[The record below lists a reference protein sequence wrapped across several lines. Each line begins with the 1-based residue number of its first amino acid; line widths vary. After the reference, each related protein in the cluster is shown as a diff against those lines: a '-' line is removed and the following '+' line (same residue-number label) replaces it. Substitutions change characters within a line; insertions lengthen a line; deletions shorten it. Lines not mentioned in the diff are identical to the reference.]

1 MLQGTYEYMGLLSLW
16 VPPPDTD
23 ELAEQAVRFWTRVTP
38 DIPFMGFA
46 TGRFIEVATK
56 LGIPLE
62 DAGLTGLRAPPGFG
76 LGRGGMPLMT
86 AGAECYAY
94 VGGPCGQSPG
104 AHIHED
110 WAVVQAVD
118 PATGKEVPDGEWGN
132 LTVTTLDR
140 DNGLLRYDLEE
151 ACAILREP
159 CPCGETS
166 IRGLW
171 GGRFADLLSCQ
182 GTRFQLSELEASLRS
197 EELVAQPSLEY
208 QVVRPDDGPAPLE
221 VRVEVATEDGE
232 LRGQVAARVAAE
244 IKEKLGVVAA
254 VEALP
259 RDTLPRAGY
268 KAKRVVDR
276 RLIGGR
282 PGGRSAGSAGQRM
295 AAMTSP
301 TEGGQ
306 RLGRGEIG
314 EPGVDPL
321 DAFGRQRLQAGHD
334 LGPAAHQVAPLAHP
348 PESAGGQRD
357 HLVAPALV
365 GDQGDQHLHRD
376 PGRPDAGPGRG
387 PSVQVVDGH
396 VPPVGVAGHQGHG
409 LRPGAPDQDR
419 DPVQWHRQLPSTR
432 RPEERTLVVHRLARP
447 EPGEQL
453 QGLVQAAATIGGAPR
468 PRNRRPPARPA
479 SSRSRSPARSGRRRD
494 GRGSPPGGPTPPDGG
509 RRRTAPGGRG
519 AADR

>member
-1 MLQGTYEYMGLLSLW
+1 MPGTAGDHHPTSSVTPTGPAVSTPPFGPGSLGPVPRPPEQSLWDPVKQAMGAEERRDLQNERLARMVERIYDGPVPLFRDKLQAAGITAPGDIATVDDLESVPLTVKQDLRDSEAAAAPWGNYRFTDPRQAVRLGTSTGTTGQPTITVWTRRDLWIEYESGARNWWRMGYRPGMIVTHAHPAYLYGGGVMLQGTYEYLGLLSLW

-151 ACAILREP
+151 ACAILRDP

-171 GGRFADLLSCQ
+171 GGRFADLLRCQ

-197 EELVAQPSLEY
+197 EEFIAQPSLEY
-208 QVVRPDDGPAPLE
+208 QVVRPDDGPAPLDL
-221 VRVEVATEDGE
+221 RVEMATDDPAT
-232 LRGQVAARVAAE
+232 RHQVAERVAADL
-244 IKEKLGVVAA
+244 KEKLGVVASI
-254 VEALP
+254 EALA

-276 RLIGGR
+276 
-282 PGGRSAGSAGQRM
+282 
-295 AAMTSP
+295 
-301 TEGGQ
+301 
-306 RLGRGEIG
+306 
-314 EPGVDPL
+314 
-321 DAFGRQRLQAGHD
+321 
-334 LGPAAHQVAPLAHP
+334 
-348 PESAGGQRD
+348 
-357 HLVAPALV
+357 
-365 GDQGDQHLHRD
+365 
-376 PGRPDAGPGRG
+376 
-387 PSVQVVDGH
+387 
-396 VPPVGVAGHQGHG
+396 
-409 LRPGAPDQDR
+409 
-419 DPVQWHRQLPSTR
+419 
-432 RPEERTLVVHRLARP
+432 
-447 EPGEQL
+447 
-453 QGLVQAAATIGGAPR
+453 
-468 PRNRRPPARPA
+468 
-479 SSRSRSPARSGRRRD
+479 
-494 GRGSPPGGPTPPDGG
+494 
-509 RRRTAPGGRG
+509 
-519 AADR
+519 